1 MSGSDTPLPTPFMP
15 AYAGYDLAGGL
26 QRGSHN
32 SSIDGAPVPREDGPV
47 APTKDA
53 HPLFAFGPDTPG
65 ARSLRAEGAEPIRFY
80 AVQGDLVGLSSGMS
94 VQYLP
99 QTNRSILNWL
109 RAAAPVQALA
119 GRDIAGLG
127 GVFLHN
133 GPSDVSLLHA
143 GRDIWYADVKVAGPG
158 LLDVVAGHNLV
169 QEDRASI
176 VSVGPALRGDK
187 RPGADIAI
195 TAGAGAAVPTTTRW
209 ASATWTR
216 PTAPWPARP

>member
-1 MSGSDTPLPTPFMP
+1 M
-15 AYAGYDLAGGL
+15 
-26 QRGSHN
+26 
-32 SSIDGAPVPREDGPV
+32 
-47 APTKDA
+47 
-53 HPLFAFGPDTPG
+53 
-65 ARSLRAEGAEPIRFY
+65 
-80 AVQGDLVGLSSGMS
+80 QGDLVGLSSGMS

-119 GRDIAGLG
+119 GATSPAWAACS
-127 GVFLHN
+127 LHN

-158 LLDVVAGHNLV
+158 LLDVVAGRNLV

-176 VSVGPALRGDK
+176 VSVGPRCAAISGRARISRSRRAPA
-187 RPGADIAI
+187 RPD
-195 TAGAGAAVPTTTRW
+195 PTTTRW

-216 PTAPWPARP
+216 PIAPWPARP